1 MPRTEVSLRRSR
13 TLVPAAENWGWG
25 MQIARLGKYLGVVVF
40 ALALFTCGQL
50 LAGVTA
56 SISGTVTDAS
66 GAVVAGATV
75 TATNVETAVV
85 TTQTT
90 NAQGFYSFQSLPLG
104 NYTIGVQ
111 QSGFKAYTQT
121 GLVVDVNSALTV
133 DVKLQVGATSE
144 KVEVSTADASRGHRE
159 ARRWAK

>member
-1 MPRTEVSLRRSR
+1 
-13 TLVPAAENWGWG
+13 
-25 MQIARLGKYLGVVVF
+25 MQITRLGKYSGVVVF

-75 TATNVETAVV
+75 TATNVETAWSRRRRRMRKVL
-85 TTQTT
+85 
-90 NAQGFYSFQSLPLG
+90 FLPIAAAGKVHHRRAAGWIQDLHADGSGAGRELG
-104 NYTIGVQ
+104 ARRGRETAGRR
-111 QSGFKAYTQT
+111 
-121 GLVVDVNSALTV
+121 
-133 DVKLQVGATSE
+133 TSE
-144 KVEVSTADASRGHRE
+144 KVEVSSAALHVDTE

>member
-1 MPRTEVSLRRSR
+1 M
-13 TLVPAAENWGWG
+13 
-25 MQIARLGKYLGVVVF
+25 LGVVVF

-56 SISGTVTDAS
+56 SISGTVTDPS

-75 TATNVETAVV
+75 TATSVETGVV
-85 TTQTT
+85 TTLTT

-111 QSGFKAYTQT
+111 QSGIQGVHAN
-121 GLVVDVNSALTV
+121 GLGAGRELGADRLT
-133 DVKLQVGATSE
+133 
-144 KVEVSTADASRGHRE
+144 
-159 ARRWAK
+159 